1 MLESVNKLIV
11 DSGSTKSDWV
21 FLGPDGRINLQTRG
35 LNPVFHDVRT
45 IENEIRSNEALVS
58 LSTSVEEVWFY
69 GAGCSSFER
78 NEMMSTGLKSV
89 FSGAKIHI
97 AHDLLACA
105 YATYEGV
112 PAISCILGTGSN
124 ACFFDGKELSQA
136 VPSLGY
142 ILGDEGSGSYFG
154 KQLVSSFL
162 YGRLPDDINES
173 FKKWQNISKD
183 EVISKVYREPN
194 ANAYLA
200 SFMEFAVKESSHPY
214 IKEMMFEGFKRFNE
228 IHVCSYDNFTQFK
241 TSYVGSIAYLF
252 SEELY
257 RACKASEISIGKIIH
272 KPIDGLIKYH
282 QIYLNKIHS

>member
-1 MLESVNKLIV
+1 MLKSVNRLIV

-21 FLGPDGRINLQTRG
+21 FLGPEGRLNFLTRG
-35 LNPVFHDVRT
+35 LNPVFHDART
-45 IENEIRSNEALVS
+45 IENEVRLNDDLVK
-58 LSTSVEEVWFY
+58 LSESVQEVWFY

-78 NEMMSTGLKSV
+78 NEIVSAGLQTV
-89 FSGAKIHI
+89 FSGAKIHV

-105 YATYEGV
+105 YATYEGA
-112 PAISCILGTGSN
+112 PMISCILGTGSN

-162 YGRLPDDINES
+162 YGRLPDDINDS
-173 FKKWQNISKD
+173 FKKWKNISKD

-228 IHVCSYDNFTQFK
+228 IHVCSYDNYSQFK
-241 TSYVGSIAYLF
+241 TSYVGSIAFLF
-252 SEELY
+252 SEDLH
-257 RACKASEISIGKIIH
+257 RACEATDVSIGQIIQ
-272 KPIDGLIKYH
+272 KPIEGLIQFH
-282 QIYLNKIHS
+282 QSYL

>member
-1 MLESVNKLIV
+1 MLKSVNRLIV

-21 FLGPDGRINLQTRG
+21 FLGPEGRLNFLTRG
-35 LNPVFHDVRT
+35 LNPVFHDART
-45 IENEIRSNEALVS
+45 IENEVRLNNDLVK
-58 LSTSVEEVWFY
+58 LSESVQEVWFY

-78 NEMMSTGLKSV
+78 NEIVSTGLQTV
-89 FSGAKIHI
+89 FSGAKIHV

-105 YATYEGV
+105 YATYEGA
-112 PAISCILGTGSN
+112 PMISCILGTGSN

-162 YGRLPDDINES
+162 YGRLPHDINES

-228 IHVCSYDNFTQFK
+228 IHVCSYDNYSQFK
-241 TSYVGSIAYLF
+241 TSYVGSIAFLF
-252 SEELY
+252 SEDLH
-257 RACKASEISIGKIIH
+257 RACEAMDVSIGQIIQ
-272 KPIDGLIKYH
+272 KPIEGLIQFH
-282 QIYLNKIHS
+282 QSYL